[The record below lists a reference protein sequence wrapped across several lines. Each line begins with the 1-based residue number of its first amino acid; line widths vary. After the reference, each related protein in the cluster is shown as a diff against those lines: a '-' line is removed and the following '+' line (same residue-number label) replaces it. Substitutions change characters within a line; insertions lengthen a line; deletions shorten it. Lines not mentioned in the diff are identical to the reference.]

1 LLPASAAQLDATK
14 RASAADAA
22 ALDLLNETATNL
34 LRLLPENATSLGVDR
49 GTDARLRSR
58 LADRSVAGQQAIAAR
73 LRRDLARV
81 QAIDLTPLSHPVRTS
96 VEVVRSAYAT
106 SLEGF
111 ALPYGDITV
120 GGWRNTP
127 YVVIQNVGAYG
138 QEVAHTITRVRA
150 LDRRAGQVIELTA
163 AECAFTYR
171 GSAFKESP
179 DRWVVLDV
187 AFRLVTDVESEVRYS
202 QLADALGQQIGE
214 PAGAQRVREA
224 VLALRRAKGMVLD
237 PRDPD
242 ASSAGSF
249 FTNPI
254 VSDLV
259 ADSLPAECPRYPA
272 VAGVKVSAAWLI
284 EHSGVTRG
292 WRARAGSRAAVSTK
306 HSLAISNRGGATAAE
321 VIELARS
328 VRERVHAAYGVEL
341 TAEPRLVNC
350 SLGPI
355 EG

>member
-1 LLPASAAQLDATK
+1 MTIRLSDLTTLGVGGPAADFVLASSEAEIIDYVTSLDAAGQPLLLLGGGSNLVCGDAGFDGTVIAIGNRGIEVRVDGNAVEISAAAGEPWD
-14 RASAADAA
+14 
-22 ALDLLNETATNL
+22 DL
-34 LRLLPENATSLGVDR
+34 V
-49 GTDARLRSR
+49 
-58 LADRSVAGQQAIAAR
+58 
-73 LRRDLARV
+73 
-81 QAIDLTPLSHPVRTS
+81 
-96 VEVVRSAYAT
+96 AYAAG
-106 SLEGF
+106 SEWAGIE
-111 ALPYGDITV
+111 ALSGIPGLV
-120 GGWRNTP
+120 GATP
-127 YVVIQNVGAYG
+127 IQNVGAYG
-138 QEVAHTITRVRA
+138 QEVSHTITRVRA
-150 LDRRAGQVIELTA
+150 LDRRAGQVVELTA

-187 AFRLVTDVESEVRYS
+187 AFRLATDVESEVRYS
-202 QLADALGQQIGE
+202 QLADALGQQIGD

-259 ADSLPAECPRYPA
+259 AASLPAECPRYPA

-284 EHSGVTRG
+284 EHAGVTRG
-292 WRARAGSRAAVSTK
+292 WQARAGSRAAVSSK

-341 TAEPRLVNC
+341 TAEPRFVNC